1 MKILLIEDDPDHAL
15 LETKKLGNQAEVVHC
30 ELLAEALYRL
40 EAGEKFNLILLDPHL
55 PDIHRIE
62 DAIAVLCR
70 YALVTCLSSSG
81 DDSPIA
87 KQIRKTGTKFVPKSE
102 LLASSDPYALLTY
115 VERRHKSEIAS
126 SQKFSEFESKFASMQ
141 SAIAD
146 FKHIQ
151 REFPSKLAI
160 VENDLGDMMRD
171 LQELKFEINKRIDE
185 VSALVKEN
193 HVSVLS
199 SMKEANTQKQAFTI
213 EKFKAWQAIILLL
226 LGGAANYF
234 FPKLADILLPTKTA
248 TQQQQTR

>member
-102 LLASSDPYALLTY
+102 LLASSDPYALLAY
-115 VERRHKSEIAS
+115 VERRHENETAS
-126 SQKFSEFESKFASMQ
+126 SRKFTDVEIKLASLQ
-141 SAIAD
+141 TAIAGFRHLD
-146 FKHIQ
+146 
-151 REFPSKLAI
+151 REVPPKLA
-160 VENDLGDMMRD
+160 VLENDLRD
-171 LQELKFEINKRIDE
+171 TINGLNMVEGRLNRRIDDLAA
-185 VSALVKEN
+185 VVAKNHDHLLTSLEN
-193 HVSVLS
+193 R
-199 SMKEANTQKQAFTI
+199 NNQKQAFTI

-226 LGGAANYF
+226 LGGVVTYF
-234 FPKLADILLPTKTA
+234 FPKAADFLLPTKTA